1 MIELRDLVKARQIA
15 LRHLARREHSE
26 QELTAKL
33 SKNFDNEIVDE
44 TVNLLREKGEVCDK
58 RFAEMLVRSRF
69 NKGFG
74 PIYISKELRSKGV
87 DPDIGKECLFEFDG
101 QWHQKAKELLEKKR
115 IQKQQFQNNEH
126 RNDETLIKSKALE
139 DKLIRF
145 LFGRGFPSDIV
156 YKLF

>member
-1 MIELRDLVKARQIA
+1 MIESRDLVQATQIA
-15 LRHLARREHSE
+15 LRHLARREHTE

-33 SKNFDNEIVDE
+33 STSFDNEIVDE

-69 NKGFG
+69 NRGFG
-74 PIYISKELRSKGV
+74 PIYIAKELRSKGV

-115 IQKQQFQNNEH
+115 IQRQQFLNYEYRDNEA
-126 RNDETLIKSKALE
+126 LIKSKALE
-139 DKLIRF
+139 DKLMRF